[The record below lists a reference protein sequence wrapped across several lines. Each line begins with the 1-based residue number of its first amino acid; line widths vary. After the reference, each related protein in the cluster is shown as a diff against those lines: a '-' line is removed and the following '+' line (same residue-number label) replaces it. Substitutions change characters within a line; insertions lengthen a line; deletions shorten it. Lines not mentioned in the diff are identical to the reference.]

1 MASFSTVVKI
11 LIGTSCNIIDCVFLQ
26 PCLDAE
32 FFYFGLRFCH
42 IKTTIGVLTKTFTLS
57 SFCDIDKGCRQ
68 IQKVIQDDVR
78 DMNNNAV
85 GGKTVYKANGIF
97 MKLDQLVEK
106 HIFI

>member
-1 MASFSTVVKI
+1 M
-11 LIGTSCNIIDCVFLQ
+11 
-26 PCLDAE
+26 
-32 FFYFGLRFCH
+32 
-42 IKTTIGVLTKTFTLS
+42 LTKTFTLS

-85 GGKTVYKANGIF
+85 GGKTVYKANGTF

-106 HIFI
+106 HNNNHTAHATCSATKLSQLNGCLTFFHTLEMKI